1 MRFLESGPDVPLA
14 EQSADPSRRG
24 VPWWGAVVI
33 AFGFAIAGIAVD
45 SLAARAFGFDGGINA
60 RQIGFAIG
68 CLVAALTVRNR
79 ALFTAAVQP
88 PLVAVGV
95 VILRVIGVKVK
106 GLVTSANVPELNSLL
121 IKQVFSFS
129 NDFPVILFTFLASL
143 TVVLVRWWRYNTARR
158 AEPPAAAT
166 TVEGSKTGTAK
177 AGSGPIKRAAAPK
190 PESAAARASRAA
202 AAAQQN
208 PAQNEPAPRG
218 DTPTRR
224 VRPTGEPGFRAAP
237 AVIPR
242 GRAGDAAVARS
253 AGPAVAARP
262 GEPAVRPNADR
273 MTAGAMA
280 RGVRLDNE
288 DASTR
293 PSGTRPPAVR
303 PAQQARPPAPTAP
316 PAQGRRRAAP
326 PPLDDDGF

>member
-14 EQSADPSRRG
+14 EQSADPARRG
-24 VPWWGAVVI
+24 VPWWGAVAI

-45 SLAARAFGFDGGINA
+45 SLAARAFGFEGGVNA
-60 RQIGFAIG
+60 RQLGFVIG
-68 CLVAALTVRNR
+68 CLVAALAVRNR

-106 GLVTSANVPELNSLL
+106 GLVTSANVPDLNSLL

-129 NDFPVILFTFLASL
+129 NDFPVILFTFLAAL

-158 AEPPAAAT
+158 AQPSAAA
-166 TVEGSKTGTAK
+166 KTGTAK
-177 AGSGPIKRAAAPK
+177 AGSDPITRAASAAPK

-202 AAAQQN
+202 AAAHQNPTQQN
-208 PAQNEPAPRG
+208 PTRQQ
-218 DTPTRR
+218 TRR
-224 VRPTGEPGFRAAP
+224 GRPASEPGVRAAP

-242 GRAGDAAVARS
+242 GRAGDTAVARS
-253 AGPAVAARP
+253 AGPAVAGRP
-262 GEPAVRPNADR
+262 GESAVRPKGDR

-280 RGVRLDNE
+280 RGMRLDNDE
-288 DASTR
+288 VPAR
-293 PSGTRPPAVR
+293 PPHVRPPAVR
-303 PAQQARPPAPTAP
+303 PAQQSRPPAPTAP

>member
-24 VPWWGAVVI
+24 VPWWGAVAI

-143 TVVLVRWWRYNTARR
+143 TVVLVRWWRYRTAR
-158 AEPPAAAT
+158 AAQPPAAAT
-166 TVEGSKTGTAK
+166 KTDTAK
-177 AGSGPIKRAAAPK
+177 AASGALNRAPK

-208 PAQNEPAPRG
+208 PTKNEPAPRG

-262 GEPAVRPNADR
+262 GDPAVRPNADR

-280 RGVRLDNE
+280 RGVRLDN
-288 DASTR
+288 DDTSTR
-293 PSGTRPPAVR
+293 PPGPRPSAVR

-316 PAQGRRRAAP
+316 PTQGRRRAAP